1 MPEEKGTSQLQR
13 AIETTLASPRV
24 FQGMSHTASSSS
36 ALTQP
41 PAPTIGRGKKYPS
54 GWWDFFKANLPLPIV
69 ILLIVWL
76 SKYVESRSF
85 GAYNQRVTML
95 IGFNIILAVSLQL
108 INGFSGQFS
117 LGHAGFMAV
126 GAYMAAYPAINLSKK
141 LNDPGPCGWFFVTL
155 AILVTVVGT
164 GVLLLF
170 LALRAARRIHK
181 SLPGLLLLGLIA
193 WIMVDLARA
202 ANYTDVPGRFVWT
215 HLFTAISD
223 GFGWLLNQGLEN
235 AAKVS
240 GWLPE
245 SWRQPT
251 CFLVL
256 VIGGGACAAVV
267 GLIVGMPALRLRGDY
282 LAIATLGMAEIIR
295 ILIQNSQ
302 PLGGALGLTR
312 IPRYTSF
319 SWLYGIAA
327 VTIAVIWRVA
337 YSAKGRA
344 IMAVRE
350 DEVAASACG
359 IDATHHKVMSFMIGA
374 FFGGVAGALFA
385 LNERNIAPYQFGLQ
399 KSIEIVVMVTLGG
412 LGSIS
417 GSVIAAIVLT
427 LLLELL
433 REPPS
438 IGKWG
443 WSGIVVLAIAF
454 VIIAILWRDRRWIW
468 TAMTGLILCGL
479 WEFGVFLASH
489 YQVDLAQFRM
499 IIYSLSLI
507 LMMLLRPQGLLGGI
521 ELWPRRRRWRRAAVA
536 TEARD
541 DKGESNA

>member
-1 MPEEKGTSQLQR
+1 MNATS
-13 AIETTLASPRV
+13 TPCSPRK
-24 FQGMSHTASSSS
+24 
-36 ALTQP
+36 
-41 PAPTIGRGKKYPS
+41 IPS
-54 GWWDFFKANLPLPIV
+54 GWWDFLKANLPLPIV

-76 SKYVESRSF
+76 SKYVESRAF

-126 GAYMAAYPAINLSKK
+126 GAYLAAYPAINLSKK
-141 LNDPGPCGWFFVTL
+141 FADPGACGWFFVTL
-155 AILVTVVGT
+155 ATLVSVVGT
-164 GVLLLF
+164 ALFMLF
-170 LALRAARRIHK
+170 LGLRLSRRFHK
-181 SLPGLLLLGLIA
+181 SLPGILLMGLIA
-193 WIMVDLARA
+193 WLLIDLARA
-202 ANYTDVPGRFVWT
+202 ANYAETPARFVWT
-215 HLFTAISD
+215 RLFTSISSWFD
-223 GFGWLLNQGLEN
+223 WLLTHGLPN
-235 AAKVS
+235 ASKTTE
-240 GWLPE
+240 WLPVA
-245 SWRQPT
+245 WRQPV
-251 CFLVL
+251 CFVVL
-256 VIGGGACAAVV
+256 LIGGGACAAVM

-312 IPRYTSF
+312 IPRFTNF
-319 SWLYGIAA
+319 SWLFGAAA
-327 VTIAVIWRVA
+327 VTIAVMWRVA

-350 DEVAASACG
+350 DEVAANACG
-359 IDATHHKVMSFMIGA
+359 IDATHHKVVSFIIGA

-443 WSGIVVLAIAF
+443 WIIVAAIMVAGIL
-454 VIIAILWRDRRWIW
+454 LTLKSRNRRWLYAAI
-468 TAMTGLILCGL
+468 TVLILCSL
-479 WEFGVFLASH
+479 WELGVFLANH
-489 YQVDLAQFRM
+489 YGVELSQFRM
-499 IIYSLSLI
+499 IIYSLLLI
-507 LMMLLRPQGLLGGI
+507 IMMLLRPQGLLGGI
-521 ELWPRRRRWRRAAVA
+521 ELWPRRKRWRKLSVA
-536 TEARD
+536 TGDR
-541 DKGESNA
+541 GESHE

>member
-1 MPEEKGTSQLQR
+1 
-13 AIETTLASPRV
+13 
-24 FQGMSHTASSSS
+24 MSNDSLSSST
-36 ALTQP
+36 LTQVVSRS
-41 PAPTIGRGKKYPS
+41 TGQKGKAPS
-54 GWWDFFKANLPLPIV
+54 GWWDFLKANLPLPIV
-69 ILLIVWL
+69 ILLICWL
-76 SKYVESRSF
+76 SKYVDSRAF

-126 GAYMAAYPAINLSKK
+126 GAYMAAYPAINLSHK
-141 LNDPGPCGWFFVTL
+141 LSDPGACAWFFVTL
-155 AILVTVVGT
+155 AVLVGVVGT
-164 GVLLLF
+164 ALFLLF
-170 LALRAARRIHK
+170 WGLRATRRAHS
-181 SLPGLLLLGLIA
+181 SLPAILLIGLIL
-193 WIMVDLARA
+193 WVLVDLARA
-202 ANYTDVPGRFVWT
+202 VNYPTPPARFVWT
-215 HLFTAISD
+215 HLFTGISD
-223 GFGWLLNQGLEN
+223 GFGWLLTNGVPG
-235 AAKVS
+235 ASKVS
-240 GWLPE
+240 VWLPDG
-245 SWRQPT
+245 WRQPI
-251 CFLVL
+251 CFIVL
-256 VIGGGACAAVV
+256 VIGGGGSAAVM

-312 IPRYTSF
+312 IPRYTNF
-319 SWLYGIAA
+319 SWLFGFAA
-327 VTIAVIWRVA
+327 VTIAVIWRIA

-359 IDATHHKVMSFMIGA
+359 IDTTHHKVMSFIIGS

-399 KSIEIVVMVTLGG
+399 KSIESVVMVTLGG

-427 LLLELL
+427 VLLELL

-438 IGKWG
+438 LGMWG
-443 WSGIVVLAIAF
+443 WLSVSVIVVVL
-454 VIIAILWRDRRWIW
+454 VIIALARRDRRWIW
-468 TAMTGLILCGL
+468 GAITLTILCSL
-479 WEFGVFLASH
+479 WEFGVFLAKH
-489 YQVDLAQFRM
+489 YGVNLAQFRM
-499 IIYSLSLI
+499 IIYSLSLV

-521 ELWPRRRRWRRAAVA
+521 ELWPRRRRRKCAPVTTLDRAD
-536 TEARD
+536 R
-541 DKGESNA
+541 GESHE